1 MPALGQTAQ
10 DALKVVPE
18 KAAGFVIVGN
28 LGEFNNKIE
37 TLAKRLGAPLPFSP
51 LEHIKGEL
59 GIDKGLNTKGSLLFV
74 ILAAKGERVHPIP
87 LLYVPVTDYQQLLQG
102 LHPKAD
108 GDIATVQLA
117 KGTKEMIVGRKG
129 SFAVLTE
136 PPFKEALKEAL
147 QATTA
152 GEEALAPVQ
161 PRLVENDITGVLTT
175 RGIKLLAEKAREGL
189 AQSKN
194 LPLGPAEA
202 QFMLGWF
209 DAADSFFKSVESD
222 VTHLI
227 VGSRLDKAGNMEV
240 STGAIFAR
248 GSSLAKAGAKVKAS
262 ERGPLAGLPN
272 VPFMFALDGPLS
284 GDLMAEMMNFGIKI
298 VAAMA
303 KDATAEKIKKLE
315 QVAGQIFKGLRS
327 FSMVVGVGK
336 DKESLLQNSSVVMK
350 VKDAKAY
357 FKSYEEYLE
366 VYSSLAKDIKF
377 PGFPHQSMQSKR
389 TKVDGLPALE
399 VTADFGGA
407 DNQNEFLKKMTEIYF
422 GPEGKMVMTTV
433 AIDNNTLLMRYRPAD
448 AFQEFRK
455 PFKDRSAGLAQNEEI
470 AKTIEL
476 LPEGS
481 QWTVFI
487 SPRGS
492 MATVNRFMAAVLPP
506 GARDSRL
513 PEFPRT
519 PAVGFGVK
527 ISATGLDS
535 RLVIPAAVLENVGRM
550 WFSLAAGP
558 VTR

>member
-1 MPALGQTAQ
+1 MQAR
-10 DALKVVPE
+10 
-18 KAAGFVIVGN
+18 
-28 LGEFNNKIE
+28 
-37 TLAKRLGAPLPFSP
+37 LA
-51 LEHIKGEL
+51 
-59 GIDKGLNTKGSLLFV
+59 
-74 ILAAKGERVHPIP
+74 
-87 LLYVPVTDYQQLLQG
+87 
-102 LHPKAD
+102 
-108 GDIATVQLA
+108 
-117 KGTKEMIVGRKG
+117 
-129 SFAVLTE
+129 
-136 PPFKEALKEAL
+136 
-147 QATTA
+147 
-152 GEEALAPVQ
+152 
-161 PRLVENDITGVLTT
+161 ENDITGVLTT

-189 AQSKN
+189 AKSKN
-194 LPLGPAEA
+194 PDQVPAEA

-227 VGSRLDKAGNMEV
+227 VGSRLDKAGNMDL

-248 GSSLAKAGAKVKAS
+248 GSSLAQAGAKVKSA
-262 ERGPLAGLPN
+262 EGGPLAGLPN
-272 VPFMFALDGPLS
+272 VPFMFAISGPLS
-284 GDLMAEMMNFGIKI
+284 GDLMGEMMNFSIKI

-303 KDATAEKIKKLE
+303 KDAPAEKLKKLE

-377 PGFPHQSMQSKR
+377 PGFPNQSMQSKR

-455 PFKDRSAGLAQNEEI
+455 AFKDRSAGLAQNEEI

-476 LPEGS
+476 LPAGS
-481 QWTVFI
+481 QWVVLI

-492 MATVNRFMAAVLPP
+492 VASVNRIMAAMLPP
-506 GARDSRL
+506 EAGGARL
-513 PEFPRT
+513 PEFPHT
-519 PAVGFGVK
+519 PAVGIGVK
-527 ISATGLDS
+527 TSATGLES
-535 RLVIPAAVLENVGRM
+535 RLLIPAAVLDNVGPYIQR
-550 WFSLAAGP
+550 FRPEKVAAGH
-558 VTR
+558 